1 MTPGARFVPLESR
14 NHVPL
19 ENEDAWQRFMAEVR
33 DFLGAAP
40 VPATHYAQGKS
51 EEPALTA
58 AERDVLRLVAQG
70 LGNGAIARQLQK
82 SEKTVRGQLSS
93 IFDKLGVCMR
103 SEAIVHVGDS
113 DVQTCRF
120 EAMEQALRM
129 FGC

>member
-1 MTPGARFVPLESR
+1 
-14 NHVPL
+14 
-19 ENEDAWQRFMAEVR
+19 MAEVR

-40 VPATHYAQGKS
+40 APATHDAQGES

-82 SEKTVRGQLSS
+82 SEKTVRGQVSS

-113 DVQTCRF
+113 DVQACRF